1 MQSMAA
7 DMNQNNMLRLQETST
22 DLSGSLIVYAAVEM
36 SSMNMVLNGG
46 DSSCVALL
54 PSGFAIVP
62 DCFPKSEGQSSCS
75 GSVPEVISGS
85 RSLLTVSFQI
95 LLNNLPTARLTKESV
110 NTMNTLMSH
119 RIQGI
124 KDALGC
130 N

>member
-1 MQSMAA
+1 MQSWAA
-7 DMNQNNMLRLQETST
+7 NMNQNNMLRLQETSK

-62 DCFPKSEGQSSCS
+62 DCFPKSEGPSSGN
-75 GSVPEVISGS
+75 GSVPEDISGS

-95 LLNNLPTARLTKESV
+95 LLNNLPTAQLTKESV
-110 NTMNTLMSH
+110 NTMKTLMS
-119 RIQGI
+119 RTIQGI
-124 KDALGC
+124 KDVLGC